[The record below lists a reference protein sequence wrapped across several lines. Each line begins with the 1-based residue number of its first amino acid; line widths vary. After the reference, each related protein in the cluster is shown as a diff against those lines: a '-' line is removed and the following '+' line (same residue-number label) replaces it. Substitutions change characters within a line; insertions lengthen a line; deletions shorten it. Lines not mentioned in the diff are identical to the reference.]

1 MPNLKLL
8 SAIQPCVLSGGPD
21 SNTWGPRPDD
31 TWHLTNTWLTP
42 DNTWGPNQGVF
53 VMRGGARFD
62 PRTCLKIPFLAP
74 ERPRSRSS
82 KLLKSF
88 GSKFMSYTQVL
99 LLHLNA
105 LMLVIILR
113 LTFIVVVF
121 NIVKVLSEALRKK
134 STTCARHGMAW

>member
-1 MPNLKLL
+1 
-8 SAIQPCVLSGGPD
+8 
-21 SNTWGPRPDD
+21 
-31 TWHLTNTWLTP
+31 
-42 DNTWGPNQGVF
+42 
-53 VMRGGARFD
+53 
-62 PRTCLKIPFLAP
+62 
-74 ERPRSRSS
+74 
-82 KLLKSF
+82 
-88 GSKFMSYTQVL
+88 MSYTQVL